1 MVHRT
6 KTVFTVIALILCT
19 VFNSLA
25 QKQSSGIIYLKSGPV
40 VLQENQ
46 LPETAQLEAS
56 AFNGNYYL
64 MIQLKETITLATRE
78 KLTAMGVQF
87 FDYIPT
93 KAYLVSVPQ
102 QVQLNTLFSSGVR
115 SISAIQPEWKTSAH
129 LTLYTKQSIPET
141 DLRLRVSISYFK
153 NTNMDIALSYL
164 SSNQISILEKSDYFN
179 RMLVELDMAK
189 LNELIAQP
197 WVLWAD
203 RETPSMTE
211 ANLPGKTLTR
221 SSTIGSSAPGARNLT
236 GQGVIVGVWDGGKC
250 GIHVD
255 FTGRETNIET
265 STLSQHATHVTGT
278 IGGAGLKDQDNTGM
292 APKATLL
299 NWDYNG
305 DIPGE
310 MFAAL
315 SAQNIV
321 MTNNS
326 YAYSSDPC
334 ANRGDY
340 DQRSQDLDN
349 LVNSNV
355 YLSQMFAAGN
365 FQTDNCA
372 GSGANAGY
380 RTVHSGS
387 QATKNAIAVGAVDRL
402 DAMSSFSAWGPIRD
416 NRLKPEVVAVGVA
429 VNSTNDP
436 NVYASSQGTSMATP
450 NVTGIVAQIYQRYHQ
465 LNSGQNPDATLIR
478 GVLANTAEDLGNAG
492 PDFKFG
498 FGRVNALR
506 AVKALESNNYFNDT
520 IQPGSLGRTRMIV
533 VPANCKRLKVM
544 LTWNDPAGSTAAS
557 VALVN
562 DLDLA
567 VTDGVGNSTL
577 PWVLSVSP
585 YSAVATRGR
594 DSLNN
599 IEQVT
604 IDNPAAGQWYIKVT
618 GDVNSGSSQ
627 KFFITYEF
635 EQASLDVTYPNG
647 GEVLVPGATENIRWD
662 SKFVTGNVQLQ
673 YSTDAGNSWINITTA
688 TASSLSYTWTV
699 PSIQTAKA
707 LIRVRTLDSTISSTS
722 DTTFTILGTAGGLT
736 TKVCSNQIHLTW
748 GSVTGAVA
756 YEPMLLENGSY
767 VGKGITPSAN
777 RFFTFTGLTNGTE
790 YWVTVRAIMATDS
803 ARGKRAIA
811 VNATP
816 SSASQPP
823 VITTNL
829 PLISSVCLNAT
840 IVLRTQSTGA
850 ATLSRQWQRSTNG
863 GASWNTV
870 GSNLDSLVLT
880 GVTNTSDK
888 YLYRMNLTSSTCGN
902 TITSNT
908 TTLRVDTG
916 LTIKRVPTDI
926 TACHNATVSFNYGST
941 SKSLPNTKWQF
952 STNGGQ
958 SWNALAPAMFDT
970 LITFQAPDTMNNS
983 LIRAIASNGCDAGDT
998 TASANLFVKQ
1008 RLMATVN
1015 NDTFICFRD
1024 MVTLN
1029 ANASSGAPPLTYNW
1043 VNQGNNASYPI
1054 QPTGTAYHKIIISD
1068 SCGASITDSVLVA
1081 VMVIDSSFTHNSS
1094 GQTLVNFNATDA
1106 AATTYAWNFGDG
1118 ASASTKTVNHFYSA
1132 NGSYNVCLTLTKGN
1146 CTTSKCQ
1153 QISVTKTGTG
1163 PQIQLSDL
1171 VNIYPNPASTQLN
1184 INAPLAMHYIELINE
1199 LGQSVYAIN
1208 LNGNQTASIPLAT
1221 VANGI
1226 YMLKITGEAGV
1237 VNKKVFVLK

>member
-1 MVHRT
+1 MVHRI
-6 KTVFTVIALILCT
+6 KTLFPVIALILCT
-19 VFNSLA
+19 VLNSQA
-25 QKQSSGIIYLKSGPV
+25 QKQSSEIIYFKSGQV

-46 LPETAQLEAS
+46 LPEAAQLEAS

-64 MIQLKETITLATRE
+64 LIQLKETITLATRE
-78 KLTAMGVQF
+78 KLTSMGVAF
-87 FDYIPT
+87 FDYIPN

-102 QVQLNTLFSSGVR
+102 QVQLHTLFSLGVR
-115 SISAIQPEWKTSAH
+115 SITPIQSEWKTSPH
-129 LTLYTKQSIPET
+129 LTLYTKQTLPQA
-141 DLRLRVSISYFK
+141 DLRLRISIAYFK
-153 NTNMDIALSYL
+153 NANMDIASQYL
-164 SSNQISILEKSDYFN
+164 SSNQISIVEKSAYFN
-179 RMLVELDMAK
+179 RMLVEVEIAK

-203 RETPSMTE
+203 RETPSMAET
-211 ANLPGKTLTR
+211 NLPGKTLTR

-236 GQGVIVGVWDGGKC
+236 GQGVIVGVWDGGTC
-250 GIHVD
+250 GVHVD
-255 FTGRETNIET
+255 FTGRETNIE
-265 STLSQHATHVTGT
+265 SAGLSQHATHVTGT
-278 IGGAGLKDQDNTGM
+278 IGGAGLKDPDVTGM

-299 NWDYNG
+299 NWDFSG

-334 ANRGDY
+334 ATRGDY

-355 YLSQMFAAGN
+355 YLAQMFAAGN

-372 GSGANAGY
+372 GTGANAGY

-387 QATKNAIAVGAVDRL
+387 QASKNSIAVGAVDRL

-436 NVYASSQGTSMATP
+436 NVYASNQGTSMATP
-450 NVTGIVAQIYQRYHQ
+450 NVTGIVAQIYQRYRQ
-465 LNSGQNPDATLIR
+465 LNSGQNPDAALIR
-478 GVLANTAEDLGNAG
+478 GVLANTAEDLGNPN

-506 AVKALESNNYFNDT
+506 AVRALEDSRYFNDT
-520 IQPGSLGRTRMIV
+520 IQPGSSGRTRMIV
-533 VPANCKRLKVM
+533 VPANCKRAKIM
-544 LTWNDPAGSTAAS
+544 LTWNDPAGSTTAS
-557 VALVN
+557 KALVN
-562 DLDLA
+562 DLDLT
-567 VTDGVGNSTL
+567 VTDGVGNSTM
-577 PWVLSVSP
+577 PWVLSLSP
-585 YSAVATRGR
+585 YSAVATKGR

-618 GDVNSGSSQ
+618 GDVNTGSSQ
-627 KFFITYEF
+627 KFFVTYEF

-647 GEVLVPGATENIRWD
+647 GEVLVPGATEYIRWD

-673 YSTDAGNSWINITTA
+673 YSADAGNSWINITTA

-736 TKVCSNQIHLTW
+736 TKVCSNQINLTW
-748 GSVTGAVA
+748 GGVTGAVA
-756 YEPMLLENGSY
+756 YEPMLLENGNY

-816 SSASQPP
+816 AGTNQPP
-823 VITTNL
+823 VFNANL
-829 PLISSVCLNAT
+829 PLISSVCLNGT
-840 IVLRTQSTGA
+840 IVLRTQTAGA
-850 ATLSRQWQRSTNG
+850 ATLTRVWQRSTNN
-863 GASWNTV
+863 GATWSTV

-888 YLYRMNLTSSTCGN
+888 YLYRMNLISSTCGN

-916 LTIKRVPTDI
+916 LTIKRVPSDV
-926 TACHNATVSFNYGST
+926 TACHNAPVSFNYGST

-958 SWNALAPAMFDT
+958 SWNALAPALFDT

-1008 RLMATVN
+1008 RLLATLS

-1029 ANASSGAPPLTYNW
+1029 ASASSGAPPVTYNW
-1043 VNQGNNASYPI
+1043 VNMGNNSSYQI
-1054 QPTGTAYHKIIISD
+1054 QPNGTAYYKIIVSD
-1068 SCGASITDSVLVA
+1068 SCGASITDSVLIA

-1094 GQTLVNFNATDA
+1094 GQTLVNFNAADA

-1118 ASASTKTVNHFYSA
+1118 ATASTKTVNHFYSA
-1132 NGSYNVCLTLTKGN
+1132 NGNYTVCLTLTKGN
-1146 CTTSKCQ
+1146 CSTAKCQ

-1163 PQIQLSDL
+1163 PAVELNEL
-1171 VNIYPNPASTQLN
+1171 VKIFPNPASTQLN
-1184 INAPLAMHYIELINE
+1184 INAPLAMQQMELINE
-1199 LGQSVYAIN
+1199 LGQAVYSVK
-1208 LNGNQTASIPLAT
+1208 LNGTQTVSVPLNAFS
-1221 VANGI
+1221 NGI
-1226 YMLKITGEAGV
+1226 YMVKITGEAGV
-1237 VNKKVFVLK
+1237 ITKKIFVLK